1 VINSFTSRTQR
12 KDPAPTLDVAAPE
25 AIRQLAGLLLAGPQ
39 TGAFTEPE
47 EVVMV
52 SPVEGST

>member
-1 VINSFTSRTQR
+1 VRAT
-12 KDPAPTLDVAAPE
+12 PE

-39 TGAFTEPE
+39 TGVFTEPE

-52 SPVEGST
+52 SPVEGPTEQPPA

>member
-1 VINSFTSRTQR
+1 MRAT
-12 KDPAPTLDVAAPE
+12 PE

-47 EVVMV
+47 EVVTV
-52 SPVEGST
+52 SPVEGQT